1 MKKFTLWIIVLG
13 LGLFSSCMTSKKV
26 VYVDDMVPNI
36 NYQMLD
42 VPMLKLQK
50 SDRLSIKIS
59 AKNPELAAPFNAVD
73 GNYATGE
80 KDNGQHG
87 AGNNQ
92 DGRSY
97 LIDQQGNIT
106 FPILGNFHLEGL
118 TLEEVRDLLVKRL
131 SEGGYIKDAIV
142 KVELLNLKV
151 NVMGEVNRVGIIDV
165 PDARINLLGAISK
178 AGGLTRNAASDRVT
192 VIREENGTRK
202 KIINNIGS
210 QDIFDS
216 PAYYLQQNDIV
227 YVEPIGAE
235 STPREDRT
243 WRFTSIAM
251 GAVTIILTALTL
263 FK

>member
-1 MKKFTLWIIVLG
+1 MKKLTLWIVLLG
-13 LGLFSSCMTSKKV
+13 LALFSSCAAPKKI
-26 VYVDDMVPNI
+26 VYVNDMVPNI
-36 NYQMLD
+36 DYRMLD

-59 AKNPELAAPFNAVD
+59 AKNPELAAPFNVI
-73 GNYATGE
+73 GGSYSLGE
-80 KDNGQHG
+80 KENGVSSNA
-87 AGNNQ
+87 AGQ
-92 DGRSY
+92 ESQSY

-118 TLEEVRDLLVKRL
+118 TLEQVRDLLSKRL
-131 SEGGYIKDAIV
+131 SDGGFIKDAIV

-165 PDARINLLGAISK
+165 PDARLNLLEAISK

-192 VIREENGTRK
+192 VIREENGVRK
-202 KIINNIGS
+202 KLINNIGS

-227 YVEPIGAE
+227 YVEPIAAE
-235 STPREDRT
+235 STAKEDRT
-243 WRFTSIAM
+243 WRFAAIAT
-251 GAVTIILTALTL
+251 GVVTVLLTALNL
-263 FK
+263 LK